1 MPFPPARMAARMRR
15 ALFLAEGNLGAT
27 SPNPSVG
34 AVIADAATGEI
45 VASAV
50 TAPGGRPHAEVQ
62 ALGQAGERARGS
74 VLFTTLEPCSHFGAT
89 PPCAHAVA
97 EAGVATVVYGSFD
110 PDMRVAGRGLAWLES
125 HGVQVLRGDF
135 AKEADWLNLGHSLR
149 VTERRPFVQI
159 KLAVDANGRVPAGGG
174 GRPVWVT
181 GEAARAHAH
190 LLRARADAILVGRK
204 TVETDDPEL
213 TCRLPGLEDRSP
225 VRVVLAPRCGIP
237 AQARLFS
244 SPQPP
249 MGSKISGWCD
259 ERGNLPSPQPSPHGR
274 GSSLA
279 AVERAS
285 PLPWGEGQGEGS
297 DPRYVSTHE
306 QPRVWIV
313 CGDSSKC
320 GGLIGMPGVKVFDV
334 GASTSGSLNLR
345 LVLMRLAAEGITRLL
360 VEGGPTTASTFL
372 DAGLADEVVIMQSE
386 VLLDPS
392 SSLPAF
398 AGQGLELVTFSYSY
412 ILAARS
418 KVGPDTIYTY
428 RSTAHWQA

>member
-1 MPFPPARMAARMRR
+1 MKDAPAHSLSSASGAGTGMPFPPARMASLMRR

-50 TAPGGRPHAEVQ
+50 TAPGGRPHAEAQ

-89 PPCAHAVA
+89 PPCAHSVA
-97 EAGVATVVYGSFD
+97 GAGVATVVYGSLD
-110 PDMRVAGRGLAWLES
+110 PDMRVAGRGLAWLEA

-135 AKEADWLNLGHSLR
+135 AKEADWLNLGHTLR

-204 TVETDDPEL
+204 TIESDDPEL

-237 AQARLFS
+237 AQARLFQR
-244 SPQPP
+244 PPPP
-249 MGSKISGWCD
+249 MGAKISGWCN
-259 ERGNLPSPQPSPHGR
+259 ERANLPSPCPSPHGR
-274 GSSLA
+274 GDVPSTIATGLPLG
-279 AVERAS
+279 ERP
-285 PLPWGEGQGEGS
+285 PL
-297 DPRYVSTHE
+297 
-306 QPRVWIV
+306 
-313 CGDSSKC
+313 C
-320 GGLIGMPGVKVFDV
+320 
-334 GASTSGSLNLR
+334 
-345 LVLMRLAAEGITRLL
+345 
-360 VEGGPTTASTFL
+360 
-372 DAGLADEVVIMQSE
+372 
-386 VLLDPS
+386 
-392 SSLPAF
+392 
-398 AGQGLELVTFSYSY
+398 
-412 ILAARS
+412 
-418 KVGPDTIYTY
+418 
-428 RSTAHWQA
+428 

>member
-1 MPFPPARMAARMRR
+1 MKDTPAHSYSAAQGEGAGTPFPAHRMASLMRR

-50 TAPGGRPHAEVQ
+50 TAPGGRPHAE
-62 ALGQAGERARGS
+62 ALALSQAGERARGS

-89 PPCAHAVA
+89 PPCAHSVA
-97 EAGVATVVYGSFD
+97 EAGVAAVVYGSLD

-135 AKEADWLNLGHSLR
+135 AKEADWLNLGHTLR
-149 VTERRPFVQI
+149 VTARRPFVQI
-159 KLAVDANGRVPAGGG
+159 KLAVDANGRVPAGAGG
-174 GRPVWVT
+174 KPVWIT
-181 GEAARAHAH
+181 GEAARAQAH

-213 TCRLPGLEDRSP
+213 TCRLPGLKDRSP
-225 VRVVLAPRCGIP
+225 IRVVLAPRCGIP
-237 AQARLFS
+237 AQARLFRRQ
-244 SPQPP
+244 QPP
-249 MGSKISGWCD
+249 
-259 ERGNLPSPQPSPHGR
+259 
-274 GSSLA
+274 
-279 AVERAS
+279 
-285 PLPWGEGQGEGS
+285 
-297 DPRYVSTHE
+297 
-306 QPRVWIV
+306 VWIV

-320 GGLIGMPGVKVFDV
+320 GGLIGLPGVKVFDV
-334 GASTSGSLNLR
+334 GASTSGSLSLH

-360 VEGGPTTASTFL
+360 VEGGPTTARAFL
-372 DAGLADEVVIMQSE
+372 DAGLADEVIIMQSE
-386 VLLDPS
+386 ARLDPG
-392 SSLPAF
+392 SSLPTF
-398 AGQGLELVTFSYSY
+398 AGQALGLVTFSNSY

-418 KVGPDTIYTY
+418 KAGPDTVHIY

>member
-1 MPFPPARMAARMRR
+1 MKDTPAHSYSAAQGAGAGTPFPAHRMASLMRR

-34 AVIADAATGEI
+34 AVLADAATGEI

-50 TAPGGRPHAEVQ
+50 TAPGGRPHAEAQ
-62 ALGQAGERARGS
+62 ALSQAGEQARGS

-89 PPCAHAVA
+89 PPCAHSVA
-97 EAGVATVVYGSFD
+97 EAGVAAVVYGSLD

-135 AKEADWLNLGHSLR
+135 AKEADWLNLGHTLR
-149 VTERRPFVQI
+149 VTARRPFVQI
-159 KLAVDANGRVPAGGG
+159 KLAVDANGRVPAGAGG
-174 GRPVWVT
+174 QPVWVT
-181 GEAARAHAH
+181 GEAARAQAH

-225 VRVVLAPRCGIP
+225 IRVVLAPRCGIP
-237 AQARLFS
+237 AQARLFQRQ
-244 SPQPP
+244 QPP
-249 MGSKISGWCD
+249 
-259 ERGNLPSPQPSPHGR
+259 
-274 GSSLA
+274 
-279 AVERAS
+279 
-285 PLPWGEGQGEGS
+285 
-297 DPRYVSTHE
+297 
-306 QPRVWIV
+306 VWIV

-320 GGLIGMPGVKVFDV
+320 GGLIGLPGVKVFDV
-334 GASTSGSLNLR
+334 GASTSGSLSLH

-360 VEGGPTTASTFL
+360 VEGGPTTARAFL
-372 DAGLADEVVIMQSE
+372 DAGLADEVIMMQSE
-386 VLLDPS
+386 AQLDPG

-398 AGQGLELVTFSYSY
+398 AGQALDLVTFSNSY

-418 KVGPDTIYTY
+418 KAGPDTVHIY